1 MQINWG
7 VNLSPDLILYK
18 VINRLWCDNLTD
30 TVFYINKTNLYEIT
44 IIYPFDCSAFFYLL

>member
-1 MQINWG
+1 MQVNWG
-7 VNLSPDLILYK
+7 VNLPPDLILYK

-30 TVFYINKTNLYEIT
+30 TLFYINKTNLYEII